1 MPVVNPG
8 RVSSYSH
15 SDLTMSTLERMA
27 ILKHAE
33 VRQPGH
39 SHAAGKWPKQKPPN
53 MVANVSNPNICGA
66 KAEDPYEAAA
76 SLDDTAYPEP
86 GGVSQLDHL

>member
-1 MPVVNPG
+1 MQKSGSLATVTQPASGQN
-8 RVSSYSH
+8 RSH
-15 SDLTMSTLERMA
+15 PTWWQMSLIPTF
-27 ILKHAE
+27 
-33 VRQPGH
+33 V
-39 SHAAGKWPKQKPPN
+39 
-53 MVANVSNPNICGA
+53 GA